1 MVVVCTAW
9 FSITSTSHA
18 YTAVT
23 TRNVQR
29 LPVPVSL
36 RLPYRTDM
44 QPARMSSL
52 FSATASNDDGDS
64 SIPEKFSATV
74 SNDDGDSSIP
84 EKTESEKK
92 TGIAKYIA
100 MLKPKS
106 DPEMSTKDLL
116 RKMGL
121 SVFLSYGWVS
131 NMSYCVSV
139 SIAWFAFTTKT
150 GLSPLAK
157 GQWKPFLAVYAGFY
171 VFNNIV
177 RPLRIAAA
185 VGVSKYFDQIITTLQ
200 NKMKLSRAVAIGLT
214 VFIINICGTFAL
226 MALGITAASSLSRVP
241 VFPPKV

>member
-1 MVVVCTAW
+1 MAPFSASHFMVVVCTAW

-52 FSATASNDDGDS
+52 FSATA
-64 SIPEKFSATV
+64 

-177 RPLRIAAA
+177 RPFRIAAA

-214 VFIINICGTFAL
+214 VFTINICGTFAL